1 MTPCSPPGSS
11 VHGIS
16 QARILEW
23 VAISFSR
30 GFSQPRDQSYIS
42 CLTDGLFTTEPPGK
56 PGLVSNSPLSITT
69 LSYTGVQINL
79 CWINHLYIAGPWD
92 SLKFFFNYSTLI
104 TGSVV
109 SNSLQPHWL
118 AHQVLLSMGFSRQEF
133 WNGLPFSS
141 LGIEPGSLHW
151 RQILYHLSYQ
161 GSPDYS
167 TMDNIQFLKKVSIT
181 TVTWK
186 ENCSW
191 PFRAEW
197 HWEGLQ
203 WRRKQEGPQC
213 IGLECRSKNKA
224 RMPTVQ
230 TLWPSSP
237 RLPTLISSRSTIS
250 SCKLL
255 NFSQSHFI
263 HL

>member
-69 LSYTGVQINL
+69 LSYTGVQTNL

-167 TMDNIQFLKKVSIT
+167 TMYNIQFLKKF
-181 TVTWK
+181 
-186 ENCSW
+186 
-191 PFRAEW
+191 P
-197 HWEGLQ
+197 
-203 WRRKQEGPQC
+203 
-213 IGLECRSKNKA
+213 
-224 RMPTVQ
+224 
-230 TLWPSSP
+230 
-237 RLPTLISSRSTIS
+237 
-250 SCKLL
+250 
-255 NFSQSHFI
+255 
-263 HL
+263 